1 MDIILHAGAHRT
13 ATTSFQAYLR
23 AHGAALKPRGI
34 GFWGPRRTRNGLLYD
49 VVERPGSPG
58 AARRAAGRLG
68 VNLEKS
74 RGLGLRHLVIT
85 DENMIG
91 TARNCLR
98 QQALYPA
105 IGERMARLS
114 SAAGGAVQITL
125 QIRSLDHWW
134 ASVVAYLVPRGQS
147 RPAPDAIAALAQG
160 PRSWRAVI
168 TDLACACPDAR
179 IQVTPFECFADRP
192 DLLLQV
198 MTGEAALPSAE
209 TGRFLE
215 NRRPDTTAL
224 QAALEARGEDTGGLQ
239 QAPVPTRWSPFDEVQ
254 SARLRQAYEQD
265 LAWLRAGADGLAT
278 LTETPQPSTGTEI
291 RTRLPYDLKRG

>member
-1 MDIILHAGAHRT
+1 
-13 ATTSFQAYLR
+13 
-23 AHGAALKPRGI
+23 
-34 GFWGPRRTRNGLLYD
+34 
-49 VVERPGSPG
+49 
-58 AARRAAGRLG
+58 RRAAGRLG

-114 SAAGGAVQITL
+114 SAAGGAVRITI

-147 RPAPDAIAALAQG
+147 RPAPEAIAALAQG
-160 PRSWRAVI
+160 ARSWRAVI
-168 TDLACACPDAR
+168 TDLACACPDAQ

-198 MTGEAALPSAE
+198 MTGVTDLPLAE

-224 QAALEARGEDTGGLQ
+224 HAALEARGEDTGGLQ
-239 QAPVPTRWSPFDEVQ
+239 EAPVPTRWSPFDDVQ
-254 SARLRQAYEQD
+254 SARLRHAYEQD

-278 LTETPQPSTGTEI
+278 LTETPQPSTGTET
-291 RTRLPYDLKRG
+291 RTRLP